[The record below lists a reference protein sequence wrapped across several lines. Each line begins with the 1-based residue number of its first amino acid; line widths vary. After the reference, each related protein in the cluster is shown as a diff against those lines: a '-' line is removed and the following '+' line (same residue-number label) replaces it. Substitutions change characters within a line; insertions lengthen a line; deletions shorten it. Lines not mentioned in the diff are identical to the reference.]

1 MDMSNRSPVPSV
13 QTAIFSP
20 KESTLPSAKYVA
32 RIRNPSSLEH
42 NDPGRGRNQQSRK
55 ARRDAYAI
63 CHIGRRLMKM
73 TDIESASIASCLL
86 RAAQVES
93 VIDSPSYPLLVRTFF
108 YRLPI
113 TVAVLESRC
122 GNKEI
127 RSTFIESSSHA

>member
-1 MDMSNRSPVPSV
+1 MQVLRGTDAVCQIRRQLLEMADVESV
-13 QTAIFSP
+13 
-20 KESTLPSAKYVA
+20 
-32 RIRNPSSLEH
+32 
-42 NDPGRGRNQQSRK
+42 
-55 ARRDAYAI
+55 DA
-63 CHIGRRLMKM
+63 
-73 TDIESASIASCLL
+73 IASCFL

-127 RSTFIESSSHA
+127 RSTFIESSSHAYGR